1 MSVKTILN
9 ISAPQIQI
17 TDTYSDN
24 DYLLTD
30 LGLNVKSTGILG
42 EGWGGEGGGGG
53 QYTPISNNFRNW
65 LFSQIR

>member
-42 EGWGGEGGGGG
+42 EGWGGEGGGG
-53 QYTPISNNFRNW
+53 QCTPTPNYIRNW